1 MASNLE
7 RVGVLLVAEGISGF
21 LGALGDA
28 GAKVV
33 GFLGDS
39 INLAGDF
46 EQTMNKLGAV
56 SEATAEEIGLISDK
70 AKALGADLTLPAT
83 SAVDAGNAMLE
94 LSKAGFTVQQT
105 MDAAKGVL
113 QLAAAATIDEA
124 KAAEIA
130 ANAINAFGLAASDA
144 TFVADLL
151 AATANASSVEITDVA
166 DSYKMAGA
174 VFSNFQAPVVG
185 AKQAMVDLT
194 TAVGLLGNA
203 GIKGSD
209 AGTSLKQALLQLTGP
224 SKKAKGL
231 MIELARSIGETGD
244 IAYTADGQMR
254 SFPEILGLVAR
265 ATKDLTD
272 EKRNQYITDIFGADA
287 SRAILILMRQGPDA
301 WAKMEAAVT
310 REGAAT
316 DLATAQTKGFKGALE
331 GAKSQIETLQLT
343 IGEKFLPILA
353 LLLST
358 YISPAIAQ
366 LTAFTEVLFGN
377 KEAFDQLSPTLQGV
391 VTWLGNAQAAW
402 GYWEKGIISTRT
414 ALDVLLPGLGQVAP
428 IVEGVIAAFSKG
440 GAGAVA
446 LGGYVDALKGRW
458 EVLQGT
464 TTNVVNG
471 VLAVVLPV
479 FGLVQTFLT
488 AHGTEIT
495 TVITTAWNSIN
506 TIINKTLQIIGM
518 VIGAGLA
525 TFGAWIVEHGDTIYG
540 VMEATWGLIAS
551 VVTTTLNLIS
561 GIVSFVLSALEG
573 DWEGAHDTLLNTS
586 SDFVLNLINVI
597 TKGLDFI
604 ASFFGTSMQ
613 GILEL
618 WQGNWD
624 MLVTIAG
631 KIPGLVANVGGAI
644 VRAIRD
650 GFNAAWSGFISDA
663 QAKLNEFRDMLPFS
677 EPKDHSSPLF
687 GLGKSGNAIVDA
699 IQTGINLAPALTIP
713 PPALPDLNELIS
725 GAKKGDKKGGAKV
738 APNLGT
744 LIPDTKKILSNI
756 PDTLEGIWK
765 AMQSTDAF
773 DTGRFNEL
781 NTAYN
786 EMKARVSPPASAG
799 QIAGRGGCNCGSNV
813 TYNNNM
819 PIYTNNTPAALTQ
832 SWAVLQASMP

>member
-21 LGALGDA
+21 LGAVTDA
-28 GAKVV
+28 GKAVV

-39 INLAGDF
+39 INIAGDF

-56 SEATAEEIGLISDK
+56 SGATAEEIAQIGDK

-105 MDAAKGVL
+105 MDAAKGTL
-113 QLAAAATIDEA
+113 QLAAAANIEEA

-151 AATANASSVEITDVA
+151 AATANSSSVEITDVA

-231 MIELARSIGETGD
+231 MIELAQSIGETGD
-244 IAYTADGQMR
+244 IAYDAQGNMR
-254 SFPEILGLVAR
+254 SFPEILGLVSR

-331 GAKSQIETLQLT
+331 GAKSQLETLQLT
-343 IGEKFLPILA
+343 IGQKFLPILA
-353 LLLST
+353 TLLSQ
-358 YISPAIAQ
+358 YISPGIAQ
-366 LTAFTEVLFGN
+366 LTTFAEAIFGN
-377 KEAFDQLSPTLQGV
+377 KEAVDALNPTLASVLG
-391 VTWLGNAQAAW
+391 WLQSASAAW
-402 GYWEKGIISTRT
+402 GYWEKGVISTKT

-428 IVEGVIAAFSKG
+428 VVEGVIAAFSKG
-440 GAGAVA
+440 GAGASA

-458 EVLQGT
+458 EVLQGAI
-464 TTNVVNG
+464 TNVVNG
-471 VLAVVLPV
+471 VVAVVMP
-479 FGLVQTFLT
+479 TFSLIQRFLGE
-488 AHGTEIT
+488 HGTEIT
-495 TVITTAWNSIN
+495 TVITNAWTSIN

-540 VMEATWGLIAS
+540 VMEATWNLIAS
-551 VVTTTLNLIS
+551 VITTTLNLIQ
-561 GIVSFVLSALEG
+561 GVVTFVLQALEG

-586 SDFVLNLINVI
+586 VDFTLNLTNVI

-613 GILEL
+613 GILDL
-618 WQGNWD
+618 WRGNWD

-631 KIPGLVANVGGAI
+631 KVPGLVANVGGAI

-677 EPKDHSSPLF
+677 EPKNHSSPLY
-687 GLGKSGNAIVDA
+687 GLGKAGVAIIEI
-699 IQTGINLAPALTIP
+699 IQGGMDSVGGFRIP
-713 PPALPDLNELIS
+713 
-725 GAKKGDKKGGAKV
+725 GVGG
-738 APNLGT
+738 T
-744 LIPDTKKILSNI
+744 
-756 PDTLEGIWK
+756 
-765 AMQSTDAF
+765 
-773 DTGRFNEL
+773 
-781 NTAYN
+781 
-786 EMKARVSPPASAG
+786 VSPPASAAQMAARSG
-799 QIAGRGGCNCGSNV
+799 TV
-813 TYNNNM
+813 NNTRTQTINM
-819 PIYTNNTPAALTQ
+819 PIHTNMTPTAISQ
-832 SWAVLQASMP
+832 SMAIIAASMP